1 MKTIARKFT
10 WKEYEEDIK
19 PFLGYSDDSPIKKWV
34 VAPNY
39 GDVVGDI
46 GYVVGDIITNS
57 DKSLCCCFVNET
69 EKPIH
74 IKPEEFL
81 INETVFEEGDII
93 SHIHGHYILIYGK
106 KTTFGFSTIAS
117 ISSNNGKKWDF
128 DVEICAEMNESE
140 FCLSTDEQTQ
150 LLMKHIDDNGYDYNS
165 VSHKI
170 ISRED
175 EYCVLRDSEPSE
187 RVCLEMTVVKCYD
200 KGLNDLYISS
210 TYGDEN
216 FDKDINDVYIKS
228 VWAVVIY
235 GKLVKHT
242 DFSPL
247 TINKK
252 LTKLEDGTV
261 LVDKTNGRMFVYSH
275 SRDKHKLPMEFDTN
289 KLWFVADY
297 TITKGFWCNVSPN
310 EPYDLTFNDTFRREN
325 LEIARPYEVDAI
337 YNAIIRRGYCAD
349 KDGNKIINI
358 RYNCDNRI

>member
-1 MKTIARKFT
+1 MKRIVRKFT

-46 GYVVGDIITNS
+46 IANGDKT
-57 DKSLCCCFVNET
+57 LCCCFVHERD
-69 EKPIH
+69 EPIFA
-74 IKPEEFL
+74 KPEEFL

-106 KTTFGFSTIAS
+106 KTSFGFSTIAS
-117 ISSNNGKKWDF
+117 ISSNNGEKWDF
-128 DVEICAEMNESE
+128 DVEIGAEMDESE
-140 FCLSTDEQTQ
+140 FRLATDKESQ

-165 VSHKI
+165 DFHEI

-187 RVCLEMTVVKCYD
+187 RLCLEMAVVKCYD
-200 KGLNDLYISS
+200 KGLNDLHISS
-210 TYGDEN
+210 IYGDEN
-216 FDKDINDVYIKS
+216 FDKDINDIYVKS
-228 VWAVVIY
+228 VWAVVID
-235 GKLVKHT
+235 GKLMKHT

-252 LTKLEDGTV
+252 PTKLEDGTV
-261 LVDKTNGRMFVYSH
+261 LVDKTNGRLFVYSH
-275 SRDKHKLPMEFDTN
+275 SRDKQKMPMEFDAN
-289 KLWFVADY
+289 KLWVVADY
-297 TITKGFWCNVSPN
+297 TITNGMWCTVSPN
-310 EPYDLTFNDTFRREN
+310 EPYDLTFNDVLRREN

-337 YNAIIRRGYCAD
+337 YNAIIRTGYCAD

-358 RYNCDNRI
+358 RYNCDKRN